1 MDPSEKY
8 KRKRRDKTTKNKT
21 MVDMGASE
29 KDKEFWTEKVFRA
42 FGGRLRS
49 LFSLSFDHF
58 WCPVFF
64 VFWLRET
71 VRAANKTNKNW
82 FQSEKTSILDT

>member
-29 KDKEFWTEKVFRA
+29 KDKEFWTEKVLRA

-49 LFSLSFDHF
+49 LFSPSFAHFWYRFSLSF
-58 WCPVFF
+58 CSG
-64 VFWLRET
+64 RRSARQKRQT
-71 VRAANKTNKNW
+71 
-82 FQSEKTSILDT
+82 KTSFRAKKHRF

>member
-42 FGGRLRS
+42 SLGRLRS
-49 LFSLSFDHF
+49 LFWPSFDHF
-58 WCPVFF
+58 WRPVLF
-64 VFWLRET
+64 VFLLRET
-71 VRAANKTNKNW
+71 VRAANKTNKNEI
-82 FQSEKTSILDT
+82 QSEKTSILNT

>member
-29 KDKEFWTEKVFRA
+29 KDKEFWAEKVFRA

-49 LFSLSFDHF
+49 LF
-58 WCPVFF
+58 
-64 VFWLRET
+64 
-71 VRAANKTNKNW
+71 
-82 FQSEKTSILDT
+82 

>member
-1 MDPSEKY
+1 MVYMDTSEKY
-8 KRKRRDKTTKNKT
+8 TRKGRDTTTKNKT

-49 LFSLSFDHF
+49 LF
-58 WCPVFF
+58 
-64 VFWLRET
+64 
-71 VRAANKTNKNW
+71 
-82 FQSEKTSILDT
+82 